1 MKDVYL
7 GINCFPGNDK
17 YKFKRLLT
25 SLLVVPY
32 FPDALNIGFQINK
45 LVVKL
50 VNELLKRPE
59 YTPEVINK
67 ICSKYVLKILN
78 PKTEMIK
85 LPQELNEFNSVPFS
99 FNMDI
104 DTEFY
109 IITKDKTFLPVI
121 QQVASVIKGW
131 NTVLIYEHLPN
142 KSSIKEMIDYLINNF
157 NFKPISSDKI
167 CVEFLVDRTENI
179 NQEFENIIN
188 EFKSLYKGKVSVCG
202 TVKKTNLMINRNIFM
217 YRHLEDYKIFCDD
230 DDVSADLDSKLK
242 IVDTYYLYYGKY
254 DQFRQEKYE
263 ESKEKGKDLTLDYK
277 NLYVYITRSYV
288 KYVKTIGF
296 ANGFYNCIIPNH
308 VVNCF
313 TGINNVY
320 LEDHI
325 FSDIYK
331 HNQLNCY
338 DLMYYT
344 LDKSKNDYDF
354 NDSDE
359 YMFKLNEVNYVKGR
373 LECNTTD
380 KKKYVNLL
388 NDDKFKYDDTFE
400 YSIDGNII
408 ITKCCEIIN

>member
-45 LVVKL
+45 LVIRL

-157 NFKPISSDKI
+157 NFK
-167 CVEFLVDRTENI
+167 F
-179 NQEFENIIN
+179 
-188 EFKSLYKGKVSVCG
+188 
-202 TVKKTNLMINRNIFM
+202 
-217 YRHLEDYKIFCDD
+217 
-230 DDVSADLDSKLK
+230 
-242 IVDTYYLYYGKY
+242 
-254 DQFRQEKYE
+254 
-263 ESKEKGKDLTLDYK
+263 
-277 NLYVYITRSYV
+277 
-288 KYVKTIGF
+288 
-296 ANGFYNCIIPNH
+296 
-308 VVNCF
+308 
-313 TGINNVY
+313 
-320 LEDHI
+320 
-325 FSDIYK
+325 
-331 HNQLNCY
+331 
-338 DLMYYT
+338 
-344 LDKSKNDYDF
+344 
-354 NDSDE
+354 
-359 YMFKLNEVNYVKGR
+359 
-373 LECNTTD
+373 
-380 KKKYVNLL
+380 
-388 NDDKFKYDDTFE
+388 
-400 YSIDGNII
+400 
-408 ITKCCEIIN
+408 